1 MKTAIVI
8 DDEKNSCEYI
18 EGLLHKYF
26 NDKILTLRIFTNSLE
41 ALEYLNTK
49 PVDLVFLDIQMPNL
63 NGVDLLRLTI
73 KKGFQVIFTTAHS
86 EYAITSIK
94 LSAFDYLLKPIEVDI
109 FIESVNRFLKLEV
122 NIIDQITSAK
132 NLSLSIRDDLNRKI
146 SINNQTGL
154 EIIYLHDILYALAEE
169 NYASI
174 ILHNGKHIKVSKPLK
189 WVESQINSD
198 KFFRCHKSFLVNLYY
213 VQRYNK
219 LTQSIELTNGVSI
232 SVSERKKEPLF
243 SLLS

>member
-8 DDEKNSCEYI
+8 DDEKNSGEYL

-26 NDKILTLRIFTNSLE
+26 KERILTLRIFTNSLE

-49 PVDLVFLDIQMPNL
+49 SVDLVFLDIQMPNL
-63 NGVDLLRLTI
+63 NGVDLFRLTI

-86 EYAITSIK
+86 EYAIDSIK

-109 FIESVNRFLKLEV
+109 FIESVNRFLKLKV

-154 EIIYLHDILYALAEE
+154 EIIYLYDILYALAEE

-174 ILHNGKHIKVSKPLK
+174 ILYNGRHIKVSKPLK
-189 WVESQINSD
+189 WVEEKIASEF
-198 KFFRCHKSFLVNLYY
+198 FFRCHKSFLVNIYY

-219 LTQSIELTNGVSI
+219 LTQSIELTNGMSI
-232 SVSERKKEPLF
+232 SVSERKKE
-243 SLLS
+243 SLLFLLS